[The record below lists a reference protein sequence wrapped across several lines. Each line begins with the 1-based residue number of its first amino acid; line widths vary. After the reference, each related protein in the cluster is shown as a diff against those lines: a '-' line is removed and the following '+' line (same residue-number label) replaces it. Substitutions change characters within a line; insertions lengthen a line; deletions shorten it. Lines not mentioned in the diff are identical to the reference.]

1 MTLSKATLLVGLV
14 ACGQAGL
21 AVGLYRYGLLGW
33 FALIL
38 LFTASLVA
46 CHMLLGLTTRWPR
59 GTGRRR
65 SVSYIVAL
73 VLAGAVQ
80 FLGFAVGLAIAFNI
94 WGT

>member
-1 MTLSKATLLVGLV
+1 MTLSKATLFFALM

-21 AVGLYRYGLLGW
+21 VLGLYRYGLAGSFVLV
-33 FALIL
+33 L
-38 LFTASLVA
+38 LFTASVAA
-46 CHMLLGLTTRWPR
+46 CHMLLGQTTRWLR

-65 SVSYIVAL
+65 SLSYVVAL

-80 FLGFAVGLAIAFNI
+80 FLGIAFGLVVAFNV